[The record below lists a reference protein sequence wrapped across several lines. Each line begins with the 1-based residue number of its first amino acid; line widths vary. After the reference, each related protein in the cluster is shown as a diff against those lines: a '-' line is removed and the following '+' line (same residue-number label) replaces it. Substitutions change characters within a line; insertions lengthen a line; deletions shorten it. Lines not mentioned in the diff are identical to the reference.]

1 MPDTNDLSHPTSP
14 LTYIVSQYLS
24 AALDM
29 LPYAAGLATLV
40 LVAVIVPTVN
50 AFTLAALTVFIGLT
64 VYVGIE
70 LHKKRHV
77 V

>member
-1 MPDTNDLSHPTSP
+1 
-14 LTYIVSQYLS
+14 
-24 AALDM
+24 M

-50 AFTLAALTVFIGLT
+50 AFTLAAPTVFIGLT

-70 LHKKRHV
+70 LST
-77 V
+77 